1 MITLPTPI
9 VAPTL
14 FGSFGTSPGLLQPT
28 IESSRTAAGLQITL
42 EWAGDYATLASFQA
56 GASCTPGA
64 IALPQ
69 SLALVDANV
78 KIKLV
83 DSTLRLEEGGAGTLR
98 NTYAERTVRETDAD
112 MALGLISRTA
122 SCQWIER
129 QEQIEH
135 FAARLEDNSLG
146 QFNPT
151 LLELW
156 RNEEAADLKANFK
169 VRLYVDDAAGNRTYL
184 KTVDLDNSDTT
195 IDAKLKGSALTKA
208 VAQRVAQGVEYASR
222 YIIQVVAKEVWRVP
236 PTISSACNT
245 ILTGLPAA
253 HVPLFGLNPAI
264 AGTVTWMLVMDYCE
278 QADAGSYHRTTVYMG
293 MPTAM
298 MPNPVPESW
307 GTAPYDALLYATEA
321 TP

>member
-1 MITLPTPI
+1 MITLPTPTN
-9 VAPTL
+9 APKLT
-14 FGSFGTSPGLLQPT
+14 GSWGSSPGQLQPT
-28 IESSRTAAGLQITL
+28 IETSRTAAGLQIVL
-42 EWAGDYATLASFQA
+42 EWAGDYATLATFQS

-69 SLALVDANV
+69 SLALVDANI

-83 DSTLRLEEGGAGTLR
+83 DSVLRLEEGGSGVLR
-98 NTYAERTVRETDAD
+98 NVYQQRTDRETDAD
-112 MALGLISRTA
+112 MAAGLISRTA

-135 FAARLEDNSLG
+135 FAARITDETKG
-146 QFNPT
+146 VFNPT

-156 RNEEAADLKANFK
+156 RNEDAADVKANFQT
-169 VRLYVDDAAGNRTYL
+169 RLYVDDAAGNRTYL
-184 KTVDLDNSDTT
+184 KTVALDNADET
-195 IDAKLKGSALTKA
+195 IDVKLKGSALTKA

-222 YIIQVVAKEVWRVP
+222 YIVQVVAKEVWRLP
-236 PTISSACNT
+236 PTISSACHK
-245 ILTGLPAA
+245 ILSGLPTA
-253 HVPLFGLNPAI
+253 HVPLFGLDPTI
-264 AGTVTWMLVMDYCE
+264 AGTVVWMLVMDFCD

-298 MPNPVPESW
+298 VPNPVPEYW
-307 GTAPYDALLYATEA
+307 GTTPYDELLYAKEA